1 MDNMQG
7 ICSKRWF
14 MGKGGKIESVR
25 EEARANIAGNAIA
38 VIRVNSTQG
47 NIHSEDLYATIED
60 ESGSTVPAAEI
71 SYSNASAISIQ
82 TCRAIL
88 SPTSERCRPSR
99 ATPHSQATGC
109 SSSSTAGYNRARIP
123 KSKS

>member
-60 ESGSTVPAAEI
+60 ESGIGHILEDAF
-71 SYSNASAISIQ
+71 ASPRNIYGAG
-82 TCRAIL
+82 AIL